1 MGNMYYVRLAF
12 DNIRK
17 NAKIYIPYIIT
28 CVLTAAMIYIINSL
42 ALSPDYANLKRGSR
56 SLPEI
61 MEFGSY
67 VTMIFAFI
75 FLFYTNSF
83 IMKRRRKEFGLLNIL
98 GMGKRHIA
106 RLLLVETFYVSLLTV
121 IVGLGIGILF
131 DKLIFLS
138 LTSLIGE
145 SVTFGF
151 RITPK
156 AMLLT
161 AVFMAFCFFCIYL
174 NMLRQIHL
182 SKPVELLSGSR
193 SGEKEP
199 KTKIIMTLLG
209 IGLISLGYGIS
220 VVTKEPQ
227 RHVDLFFIAIIA
239 VIIGTYFLFIA
250 GSVALLKLLKKN
262 KRFYYKVNHFSAVS
276 GLIYRMKRNA
286 VGLAS
291 VCILSTMVLV
301 MMSTTI
307 SMVVGKDD
315 LVYRAHPGDAIIYTR
330 NYHDAAAARDLM
342 CSKMDFEKEE
352 IGVQA
357 HLNASGELS
366 KPRAIYEPIDAEG
379 ESLFYLDCNLLS
391 EYNRFYNYDLTVD
404 EGEVMLLGPDMT
416 TDLETI
422 DLCGK
427 VFRVKNGKY
436 ETRDDEHY
444 TNFYVLIFRSVEDL
458 VAVLDAWEAKID
470 HEPSMSFSTQFYYAS
485 GRGAD
490 LDEQFDDVFTEIY
503 DLDTNFYDGAY
514 YTLKSDERDNVTEM
528 VGGLFFLGIFLGT
541 LFLMETILIIYYKQV
556 TEGYEDQK
564 GFEIMQNVGMS
575 RTEVKRTIRSQILIV
590 FFLPLIF
597 AGSHVLFAH
606 PMLARLMTELDF
618 ANMKLFNECVLGTFL
633 VFALFYSI
641 IYLITARVYYKIVS
655 K

>member
-1 MGNMYYVRLAF
+1 MRNGYYIKLAF

-42 ALSPDYANLKRGSR
+42 ALSPDYQYLKRGSR
-56 SLPEI
+56 SLPKI
-61 MEFGSY
+61 MQFGSY

-106 RLLLVETFYVSLLTV
+106 KLLLIETFYISMLTV
-121 IVGLGIGILF
+121 TVGIGIGILF
-131 DKLIFLS
+131 DKLTFLA

-151 RITPK
+151 RLSPE
-156 AMLLT
+156 
-161 AVFMAFCFFCIYL
+161 AVFITILFMFFCFFCIYL

-199 KTKIIMTLLG
+199 KTKVIMTILG
-209 IGLISLGYGIS
+209 FGLIGLGYTISIT
-220 VVTKEPQ
+220 TKEPQ
-227 RHVDLFFIAIIA
+227 KHADLFFIAIIA

-250 GSVALLKLLKKN
+250 GSVALLKILKKN

-301 MMSTTI
+301 MMSSTTAMI
-307 SMVVGKDD
+307 VGKND
-315 LVYRAHPGDAIIYTR
+315 LVYRMHPGDANLYVYSY
-330 NYHDAAAARDLM
+330 NDACTAYELM
-342 CSKMDFEKEE
+342 SKKMKFES
-352 IGVQA
+352 IGIEADMQIMAKGDV
-357 HLNASGELS
+357 SD
-366 KPRAIYEPIDAEG
+366 PVAIYEPLEADNE
-379 ESLFYLDCNLLS
+379 LFYYDCILLS
-391 EYNRFYNYDLTVD
+391 EYNRYYNYNLMLN
-404 EGEVMLLGPDMT
+404 EGEVMLLGPDRKLDLSEINLFGVKFNVVNGEYET
-416 TDLETI
+416 TDEYHLS
-422 DLCGK
+422 
-427 VFRVKNGKY
+427 NY
-436 ETRDDEHY
+436 Y
-444 TNFYVLIFRSVEDL
+444 TLIFRNIEDFNSVSSALNAELNKKVSLSYKLIFKYDTSRS
-458 VAVLDAWEAKID
+458 E
-470 HEPSMSFSTQFYYAS
+470 S
-485 GRGAD
+485 G
-490 LDEQFDDVFTEIY
+490 DEQFEQAFMDIY
-503 DLDTNFYDGAY
+503 DLDETFEDAAY
-514 YTLKSDERDNVTEM
+514 YTLLSNDKDEATEFI
-528 VGGLFFLGIFLGT
+528 GGLFFLGIFLGT
-541 LFLMETILIIYYKQV
+541 LFIMETILIIYYKQI

-575 RTEVKRTIRSQILIV
+575 RAEVKKTIRSQILIV

-597 AGSHVLFAH
+597 AGAHVLFAH
-606 PMLARLMTELDF
+606 PMLSRLMTKLDF
-618 ANMKLFNECVLGTFL
+618 ANMSLFNECV
-633 VFALFYSI
+633 FATIGLFTVFYSV
-641 IYLITARVYYKIVS
+641 IYLITARVYYKIVR

>member
-1 MGNMYYVRLAF
+1 MGNGYYIRLAA

-28 CVLTAAMIYIINSL
+28 CILTGAMIYIINSL
-42 ALSPDYANLKRGSR
+42 SLSPDYANLKRGSR

-61 MEFGSY
+61 MKFGSY

-106 RLLLVETFYVSLLTV
+106 KLLFVETFYIALLTIV
-121 IVGLGIGILF
+121 VGLGLGILF
-131 DKLIFLS
+131 DKLVFLA
-138 LTSLIGE
+138 LTDLIGE

-151 RITPK
+151 RITPM
-156 AMLLT
+156 ALLMT
-161 AVFMAFCFFCIYL
+161 AVFMGFCFFCIYL

-199 KTKIIMTLLG
+199 KTKIIMAVLG
-209 IGLISLGYGIS
+209 AALIGMGYYISIT
-220 VVTKEPQ
+220 TKQPQ
-227 RHVDLFFIAIIA
+227 RHIDLFFIAILA
-239 VIIGTYFLFIA
+239 VIIGTYFIFIA

-301 MMSTTI
+301 MVSTTT
-307 SMVVGKDD
+307 SMIVGKND
-315 LVYRAHPGDAIIYTR
+315 LVYRSHPGDVILYTR
-330 NYHDAAAARDLM
+330 NYHDAVAARDLI
-342 CSKMDFEKEE
+342 SNKMTFKKVE
-352 IGVQA
+352 ISAAA
-357 HLNASGELS
+357 HLVAGGELS
-366 KPRAIYEPIDAEG
+366 KPEPYHEPMNAASNNQI
-379 ESLFYLDCNLLS
+379 FFDCNLLYA
-391 EYNRFYNYDLTVD
+391 YNTFYNYDLTLN
-404 EGEVMLLGPDMT
+404 EGEVMLLGPDKV
-416 TDLETI
+416 TDLDTI

-427 VFRVKNGKY
+427 IFKVKNGKY
-436 ETRDDEHY
+436 ETKDDDHY
-444 TNFYVLIFRSVEDL
+444 SNYYTLLFSGVDDFI
-458 VAVLDAWEAKID
+458 AVTDAWKKAINN
-470 HEPSMSFSTQFYYAS
+470 EPSMTFSTVFYYTS
-485 GRGAD
+485 GSPED
-490 LDEQFDDVFTEIY
+490 LDDQFADAFLDIY
-503 DLDTNFYDGAY
+503 DLDSNFDDGAY
-514 YTLKSDERDNVTEM
+514 YTFKSNERDNVSEM

-541 LFLMETILIIYYKQV
+541 LFIMETILIIYYKQV
-556 TEGYEDQK
+556 TEGYEDQR

-575 RTEVKRTIRSQILIV
+575 HSEVKRTIRSQILIV

-597 AGSHVLFAH
+597 AGMHVLFAH

-618 ANMKLFNECVLGTFL
+618 ANMKLFNECVFGTFL